1 VNTLQVNSPDAVTRK
16 AASLIRRYHTR
27 NPWMLADELN
37 ITVQEHPF
45 KRQKGVYT
53 IIKRNRYIFL
63 KEDLDPVTKDL
74 VLLHEIG
81 HDQLHRRYASQK
93 PFSELQLFSLNSD
106 RLEYE
111 ANLLAAQLS
120 LPEDELLEYVYR
132 GYDDVQIARAMHS
145 DSNLVAM
152 RVAALCR
159 QKDYAFRIP
168 EHKTNV
174 FKD

>member
-1 VNTLQVNSPDAVTRK
+1 MQVNSPDAVTQK

-27 NPWMLADELN
+27 DPWKLAGELH

-45 KRQKGVYT
+45 KIQKGVYT
-53 IIKRNRYIFL
+53 IIKRNRFIFL
-63 KEDLDPVTKDL
+63 KEDLDPVTKNL
-74 VLLHEIG
+74 ALLHEIG
-81 HDQLHRRYASQK
+81 HDQLHRRHAAQK
-93 PFSELQLFSLNSD
+93 PFAELQLFSLSSD
-106 RLEYE
+106 RMEYE
-111 ANLLAAQLS
+111 ANLFAAQIS
-120 LPEDELLEYVYR
+120 LPEDELLEYIYM

-159 QKDYAFRIP
+159 KKDYPFRIP